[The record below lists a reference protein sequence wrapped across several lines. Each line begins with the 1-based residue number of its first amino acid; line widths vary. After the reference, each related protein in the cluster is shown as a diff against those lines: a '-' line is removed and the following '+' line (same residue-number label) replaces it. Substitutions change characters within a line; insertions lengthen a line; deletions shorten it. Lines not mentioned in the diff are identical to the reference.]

1 MSTQHARR
9 SVFTARRN
17 AFTLVE
23 LLISILIVS
32 ILSGLVLFTMTGAME
47 VAYREKTRSQIV
59 KLDRVISGL
68 WNSYFSRRIF
78 LDVDSV
84 IDPLSPEFQGD
95 LEAAKNLRN
104 FRNQRRLDALRELL
118 RTELPDRKADVEDPP
133 ADSSGRSA
141 VAQAYYD
148 FADSVEREPPEEN
161 GIRGWN
167 IAYQGAECLYMIITL
182 NARPGPRGFTI
193 LSDDEVGDVDDDGMP
208 EILDAWGNP
217 IEFLRW
223 APGLV
228 SPKQTRDRSKPDP
241 FDPHNVYA
249 EQHGTFVLYPYI
261 YSAGPDRIYDTF
273 PGAYKTD
280 STYTALHYS
289 GEDPPNN
296 PYLSVSFSHFDEPVV
311 LQVGAPIDF
320 DDDGKLDN
328 ADNIHNHLIGGR

>member
-23 LLISILIVS
+23 LLVSILIVS

-47 VAYREKTRSQIV
+47 VAYREKTRSRIV
-59 KLDRVISGL
+59 KLDRVIAGL

-78 LDVDSV
+78 FDVDSV
-84 IDPLSPEFQGD
+84 IDPAQYPNI
-95 LEAAKNLRN
+95 EAFTADAKNLRN
-104 FRNQRRLDALRELL
+104 LRNQRRLDVLRELL

-133 ADSSGRSA
+133 ADSSVRSA

-148 FADSVEREPPEEN
+148 FSDSVEREGPAED
-161 GIRGWN
+161 GISGWTEK
-167 IAYQGAECLYMIITL
+167 YQGAECLYMIITL

-208 EILDAWGNP
+208 EILDAWGMP

-249 EQHGTFVLYPYI
+249 EQQGTFVLYPYI
-261 YSAGPDRIYDTF
+261 YSAGPDRIYDTRIGLSDVAGMF
-273 PGAYKTD
+273 NYSKTLPRNDPYYKTED
-280 STYTALHYS
+280 GVQI
-289 GEDPPNN
+289 GE
-296 PYLSVSFSHFDEPVV
+296 
-311 LQVGAPIDF
+311 PIDF

-328 ADNIHNHLIGGR
+328 ADNIHNHLIGG

>member
-148 FADSVEREPPEEN
+148 FAD
-161 GIRGWN
+161 
-167 IAYQGAECLYMIITL
+167 
-182 NARPGPRGFTI
+182 
-193 LSDDEVGDVDDDGMP
+193 
-208 EILDAWGNP
+208 
-217 IEFLRW
+217 
-223 APGLV
+223 
-228 SPKQTRDRSKPDP
+228 
-241 FDPHNVYA
+241 
-249 EQHGTFVLYPYI
+249 
-261 YSAGPDRIYDTF
+261 
-273 PGAYKTD
+273 
-280 STYTALHYS
+280 
-289 GEDPPNN
+289 
-296 PYLSVSFSHFDEPVV
+296 
-311 LQVGAPIDF
+311 
-320 DDDGKLDN
+320 
-328 ADNIHNHLIGGR
+328 